1 LSAAQAAVSPLT
13 SETSSVPETE
23 GMDQITML
31 FWQDVADSSSRW
43 ISVAEH
49 LTESAEL
56 KPLLSTEERA
66 TDLCDPSKFLSWN
79 DLVGE
84 R

>member
-1 LSAAQAAVSPLT
+1 MSPLT
-13 SETSSVPETE
+13 SETSSVPETDE
-23 GMDQITML
+23 KDKISMS
-31 FWQDVADSSSRW
+31 FWKDVADSSSRW

-49 LTESAEL
+49 LAESAEL

-66 TDLCDPSKFLSWN
+66 TGLCDPSKFLSWN